1 MDAWLH
7 WARGPLF
14 WTALTFMVLGL
25 VRQVGLTVWGAV
37 RAYRRAGDRRIP
49 FRQVWA
55 ATRRWLVPA
64 GRLRNRWP
72 YSVSTIVLHVG
83 VILVPLFLGGHIALW
98 KAGIG
103 LSWPALPNAVSTGL
117 TVAVVAAVLS
127 VVIQRAVSRAARP
140 LGRFEDYF
148 LPLLIAVTFLSG
160 FFVMHP
166 AWNPFAFEPVM
177 LTHVLSADLL
187 FFLVPLSKLSH
198 LILLPFTQLVS
209 ELAWH
214 FPPDAGSKVAVTLGK
229 ENEPV

>member
-1 MDAWLH
+1 MDVWLH

-14 WTALTFMVLGL
+14 WTGLSFMVLGL

-37 RAYRRAGDRRIP
+37 RAYRRAGDQNIP
-49 FRQVWA
+49 SRQVWK
-55 ATRRWLVPA
+55 ATVSWLMPT

-72 YSVSTIVLHVG
+72 YSLTTVVLHAG
-83 VILVPLFLGGHIALW
+83 VILVPLFLAGHIALW
-98 KAGIG
+98 NAALGI
-103 LSWPALPNAVSTGL
+103 SWPALPNALSTAL
-117 TVAVVAAVLS
+117 TVAVVAGVLAVI
-127 VVIQRAVSRAARP
+127 VQRAASPIARP
-140 LGRFEDYF
+140 LSRFQDYA
-148 LPLLIAVTFLSG
+148 LPLLIAVTFASG

-166 AWNPFAFEPVM
+166 TWNPVAFEPMM

-198 LILLPFTQLVS
+198 LILLPFTQLIS

-214 FPPDAGSKVAVTLGK
+214 FPPDAGSKVAVALGK